1 MYYQIY
7 VKKRRSTYT
16 YSSDKELEIGTYC
29 EVDFAK
35 SKLLGIVIRES
46 KKEDI
51 GNFKI
56 KSIDKVLLDIPKIPE
71 NILNLAIFIN
81 TYYITDFFASLA
93 LVGPYDKMSLES
105 IKKLEIEDVDIK
117 EEICLSE
124 KQFEI
129 YNEIINSKESYFL
142 LHGITGSGKTQIYIK
157 LIIEALNRKK
167 GSIFLVPEISLTTQM
182 VNGLKKIFGDN
193 ISIIHSKMTP
203 AKKKAEWEKIYSGK
217 TKIVIGARSA
227 IFAPVNNLGYIIMDE
242 EHENTY
248 KQEDN
253 ARYHTRNV
261 ALKRAMLEDCKVI
274 FGSAT
279 PSFETYYYA
288 QKGSIKLLELNERY
302 NGATLPEVEVVNLE
316 DEEGYLSKTLL
327 KNMKETISKGEQVIL
342 ILNRKSHS
350 IQVKCHECNEKLK
363 CPRCSVNLQYYKQ
376 INMLKCSHCEYNV
389 KMYEKC
395 PNCESSKF
403 NFLGMGTEKLEEEL
417 EKLFG
422 KENIL
427 RMDSTTMKTNSLLK
441 KAYTDF
447 INQKY
452 QILVGTQ
459 IVAKGFHFPN
469 VTLVGVINSDQ
480 ILQFSDFRA
489 GEKTFQLVTQAAGRS
504 GRGDKKG
511 KVIIQTY
518 NSDSNLIESIKNSDF
533 KSYYNEDMSLRELV
547 KLPPFVKYIK
557 IIVSSKKEE
566 KSKKQINDIYSLVY
580 DKFDYV
586 SQPDRAN
593 IYKLN
598 DDYRNVI
605 YIKTNNKEMIKN
617 RSLLKSIKDQ
627 SNSSVRVLIDVD
639 PLN

>member
-7 VKKRRSTYT
+7 VQKRKSTYT
-16 YSSDKELEIGTYC
+16 YSSDIELSIGTYC
-29 EVDFAK
+29 EVDFAN

-51 GNFKI
+51 GDFKI
-56 KSIDKVLLDIPKIPE
+56 KSINKVLSDIPKIPE

-93 LVGPYDKMSLES
+93 LIGPYDKMSLES
-105 IKKLEIEDVDIK
+105 IEKLEIEDIDIK
-117 EEICLSE
+117 EDVELSE
-124 KQFEI
+124 KQYKIYSEI
-129 YNEIINSKESYFL
+129 VNSKELYFL

-157 LIIEALNRKK
+157 LIIEALKRKK

-182 VNGLKKIFGDN
+182 VSGFKKIFGDN
-193 ISIIHSKMTP
+193 ISIIHSKMSP
-203 AKKKAEWEKIYSGK
+203 SKKKEEWEKIYSGK
-217 TKIVIGARSA
+217 TRIVIGARSA
-227 IFAPVNNLGYIIMDE
+227 IFAPAKDLGYIIIDE

-261 ALKRAMLEDCKVI
+261 ALKRSMLEGCKVI

-288 QKGSIKLLELNERY
+288 QNGQIKLLELNERY
-302 NGATLPEVEVVNLE
+302 NGASLPEVEVVNLE
-316 DEEGYLSKTLL
+316 NEKGYISKILL
-327 KNMKETISKGEQVIL
+327 ENIKDTISKGEQVIL

-350 IQVKCHECNEKLK
+350 IQVKCYDCNEKLK

-376 INMLKCSHCEYNV
+376 TNKLKCSHCEYSTN
-389 KMYEKC
+389 MYKKC
-395 PNCESSKF
+395 PNCESDKF

-417 EKLFG
+417 DELFG

-427 RMDSTTMKTNSLLK
+427 RMDSTTMKTNKLLK

-533 KSYYNEDMSLRELV
+533 KRYYEEDMALRELV

-557 IIVSSKKEE
+557 IIVSSKNEE
-566 KSKKQINDIYSLVY
+566 KSKKKILDIYALVY
-580 DKFDYV
+580 DKFNYV
-586 SQPDRAN
+586 SHPDKAN

-605 YIKTNNKEMIKN
+605 YIKTNNKEMMKN

-627 SNSSVRVLIDVD
+627 SNSSIRVLIDVD
-639 PLN
+639 PLS

>member
-51 GNFKI
+51 GDFKI

-182 VNGLKKIFGDN
+182 VNGLKKI
-193 ISIIHSKMTP
+193 SIIHSKMTP

-217 TKIVIGARSA
+217 SKIVIGARSA

>member
-51 GNFKI
+51 GDFKI

-117 EEICLSE
+117 EEVCLSE

-217 TKIVIGARSA
+217 SKIVIGARSA

-350 IQVKCHECNEKLK
+350 VQVKCHECNEKLK

-417 EKLFG
+417 EELFG

-518 NSDSNLIESIKNSDF
+518 NSDSNLIESIRNSDF

-566 KSKKQINDIYSLVY
+566 KSRKQINDIYSLVY

-605 YIKTNNKEMIKN
+605 YIKTNNKEMMKN

>member
-51 GNFKI
+51 GDFKI

-105 IKKLEIEDVDIK
+105 IKKLEIADVDIK

-217 TKIVIGARSA
+217 SKIVIGARSA
-227 IFAPVNNLGYIIMDE
+227 IFAPVNNLGYIIIDE

-316 DEEGYLSKTLL
+316 DEDGYLSKTLL

-350 IQVKCHECNEKLK
+350 VQVKCHECNEKLK

-417 EKLFG
+417 EELFG

>member
-51 GNFKI
+51 GDFKI

-117 EEICLSE
+117 EEVCLSE

-217 TKIVIGARSA
+217 SKIVIGARSA

-350 IQVKCHECNEKLK
+350 VQVKCHECNEKLK

-376 INMLKCSHCEYNV
+376 INILKCSHCEYNV

-417 EKLFG
+417 EELFG

-580 DKFDYV
+580 DKFYYV

>member
-51 GNFKI
+51 GDFKI

-217 TKIVIGARSA
+217 SKIVIGARSA

-417 EKLFG
+417 EELFG

-580 DKFDYV
+580 DKFEYV

-605 YIKTNNKEMIKN
+605 YIKTNNKEMMKN

>member
-51 GNFKI
+51 GDFKI

-117 EEICLSE
+117 EEVCLSE

-217 TKIVIGARSA
+217 SKIVIGARSA

-350 IQVKCHECNEKLK
+350 VQVKCHECNEKLK

-417 EKLFG
+417 EELFG

-580 DKFDYV
+580 DKFEYV

-605 YIKTNNKEMIKN
+605 YIKTNNKEMMKN

>member
-51 GNFKI
+51 GDFKI

-105 IKKLEIEDVDIK
+105 IKKLEIADVDIK

-217 TKIVIGARSA
+217 SKIVIGARSA
-227 IFAPVNNLGYIIMDE
+227 IFAPVNNLGYIIIDE

-253 ARYHTRNV
+253 ARYHIRNV

-350 IQVKCHECNEKLK
+350 VQVKCHECNEKLK

-417 EKLFG
+417 EELFG

-605 YIKTNNKEMIKN
+605 YIKTNNKEMMKN

>member
-29 EVDFAK
+29 EVDFTK

-51 GNFKI
+51 GDFKI

-81 TYYITDFFASLA
+81 TYYITDFFASLS

-117 EEICLSE
+117 EEVCLSE

-203 AKKKAEWEKIYSGK
+203 AKKKVEWEKIYSGK
-217 TKIVIGARSA
+217 SKIVIGARSA

-350 IQVKCHECNEKLK
+350 VQVKCHECNEKLK

-417 EKLFG
+417 EELFG

-547 KLPPFVKYIK
+547 KLPPFIKYIK

-605 YIKTNNKEMIKN
+605 YIKTNNKEMMKN

>member
-51 GNFKI
+51 GDFKI

-217 TKIVIGARSA
+217 SKIVIGARSA

-417 EKLFG
+417 EELFG

>member
-51 GNFKI
+51 GDFKI

-117 EEICLSE
+117 EEVCLSE

-203 AKKKAEWEKIYSGK
+203 AKKKVEWEKIYSGK
-217 TKIVIGARSA
+217 SKIVIGARSA

-350 IQVKCHECNEKLK
+350 VQVKCHECNEKLK

-417 EKLFG
+417 EELFG

>member
-7 VKKRRSTYT
+7 VKKRKSTYT

-51 GNFKI
+51 GDFKI

-93 LVGPYDKMSLES
+93 LVGPYEKMSLDS
-105 IKKLEIEDVDIK
+105 IKKLEIEDTVIK
-117 EEICLSE
+117 EEIHLSE
-124 KQFEI
+124 KQSEI
-129 YNEIINSKESYFL
+129 YSKIVNSEENYFL

-182 VNGLKKIFGDN
+182 VTGLKKIFGDN

-217 TKIVIGARSA
+217 SKIVIGARSA
-227 IFAPVNNLGYIIMDE
+227 IFAPVNNLGYIIIDE

-261 ALKRAMLEDCKVI
+261 ALKRAMLEGCKVV

-279 PSFETYYYA
+279 PSFETYYYS
-288 QKGSIKLLELNERY
+288 QKGKIKLLELNERY
-302 NGATLPEVEVVNLE
+302 NGATLPEVEIVNLE
-316 DEEGYLSKTLL
+316 DEEGYISKTLL
-327 KNMKETISKGEQVIL
+327 ENMKETISKGEQVIL

-376 INMLKCSHCEYNV
+376 INKLKCSHCDYSV

-395 PNCESSKF
+395 PNCKSSKF
-403 NFLGMGTEKLEEEL
+403 DFLGLGTEKLEEEL
-417 EKLFG
+417 NELFG
-422 KENIL
+422 AENIL
-427 RMDSTTMKTNSLLK
+427 RMDSTTMRTNTLLK

-518 NSDSNLIESIKNSDF
+518 NSDTNLIESIKNSDF
-533 KSYYNEDMSLRELV
+533 KRYYEEDMSLRELV
-547 KLPPFVKYIK
+547 KLPPFIKYIK
-557 IIVSSKKEE
+557 IIVSSKKED
-566 KSKKQINDIYSLVY
+566 KSKKKIDDIYALLY
-580 DKFDYV
+580 NKFEYV

-617 RSLLKSIKDQ
+617 RSLLKTIKDQ
-627 SNSSVRVLIDVD
+627 SNSSIRVLIDVD

>member
-7 VKKRRSTYT
+7 VKKRKSTYT

-51 GNFKI
+51 GDFKI

-81 TYYITDFFASLA
+81 TYYITDFFASLS
-93 LVGPYDKMSLES
+93 LIGPYDKMSLES

-117 EEICLSE
+117 EEVSLSE
-124 KQFEI
+124 KQYEI

-193 ISIIHSKMTP
+193 ISIIHSKMTLS
-203 AKKKAEWEKIYSGK
+203 KKKAEWEKIYSGK
-217 TKIVIGARSA
+217 SKIVIGARSA
-227 IFAPVNNLGYIIMDE
+227 IFAPVKNLGYIIMDE

-261 ALKRAMLEDCKVI
+261 ALKRAMLEGCKVI

-395 PNCESSKF
+395 PKCESSKF

-417 EKLFG
+417 EELFG

-427 RMDSTTMKTNSLLK
+427 RMDSTTMKTNTLLK

-605 YIKTNNKEMIKN
+605 YIKTNNKEMMKN

>member
-51 GNFKI
+51 GDFKI

-117 EEICLSE
+117 EEVSLSE
-124 KQFEI
+124 KQYEI

-217 TKIVIGARSA
+217 SKIVIGARSA

-417 EKLFG
+417 EELFG

-580 DKFDYV
+580 DKFEYV

-605 YIKTNNKEMIKN
+605 YIKTNNKEMMKN

>member
-51 GNFKI
+51 GDFKI

-203 AKKKAEWEKIYSGK
+203 AKKKVEWEKIYSGK
-217 TKIVIGARSA
+217 SKIVIGARSA

-350 IQVKCHECNEKLK
+350 VQVKCHECNEKLK

-417 EKLFG
+417 EELFG

-605 YIKTNNKEMIKN
+605 YIKTNNKEMMKN

>member
-217 TKIVIGARSA
+217 SKIVIGARSA

-417 EKLFG
+417 EELFG

-605 YIKTNNKEMIKN
+605 YIKTNNKEMMKN

>member
-7 VKKRRSTYT
+7 VKKRKSTYT
-16 YSSDKELEIGTYC
+16 YSSDKKLEIGTYC

-51 GNFKI
+51 GDFKI

-93 LVGPYDKMSLES
+93 LVGPYEKMSLDS
-105 IKKLEIEDVDIK
+105 IKKLEIEDTVIK
-117 EEICLSE
+117 EEIHLSE
-124 KQFEI
+124 KQSEI
-129 YNEIINSKESYFL
+129 YNEIVKSEENYFL

-182 VNGLKKIFGDN
+182 VTGLKKIFGDN

-203 AKKKAEWEKIYSGK
+203 AKKKEEWEKIYSGK
-217 TKIVIGARSA
+217 SKIVIGARSA

-261 ALKRAMLEDCKVI
+261 ALKRAMLEGCKVV

-279 PSFETYYYA
+279 PSFETYYYS
-288 QKGSIKLLELNERY
+288 QKGKIKLLELNERY
-302 NGATLPEVEVVNLE
+302 NGATLPEVEIVNLE
-316 DEEGYLSKTLL
+316 DEEGYISKTLL
-327 KNMKETISKGEQVIL
+327 ENMKETISKGEQVIL

-376 INMLKCSHCEYNV
+376 INKLKCSHCDYSV

-395 PNCESSKF
+395 PNCKSSKF
-403 NFLGMGTEKLEEEL
+403 DFLGLGTEKLEEEL
-417 EKLFG
+417 NELFG
-422 KENIL
+422 AENIL
-427 RMDSTTMKTNSLLK
+427 RMDSTTMRTNSLLK

-518 NSDSNLIESIKNSDF
+518 NSDTNLIESIKNSDF
-533 KSYYNEDMSLRELV
+533 KSYYNEDMLLRELV
-547 KLPPFVKYIK
+547 KLPPFIKYIK
-557 IIVSSKKEE
+557 IIVSSKKED
-566 KSKKQINDIYSLVY
+566 KSKKKIDDIYALLY
-580 DKFDYV
+580 NKFEYV

-627 SNSSVRVLIDVD
+627 SNSSIRVLIDVD

>member
-7 VKKRRSTYT
+7 VQKRKSTYT
-16 YSSDKELEIGTYC
+16 YSSDIELSIGTYC
-29 EVDFAK
+29 EVDFAN

-51 GNFKI
+51 GDFKI
-56 KSIDKVLLDIPKIPE
+56 KSINKVLSDIPKIPE

-93 LVGPYDKMSLES
+93 LIGPYDKMSLES
-105 IKKLEIEDVDIK
+105 IEKLEIEDIDIK
-117 EEICLSE
+117 EDVELSE
-124 KQFEI
+124 KQYKIYSEI
-129 YNEIINSKESYFL
+129 VNGKELYFL

-157 LIIEALNRKK
+157 LIIEALKRKK

-182 VNGLKKIFGDN
+182 VSGFKKIFGDN
-193 ISIIHSKMTP
+193 ISIIHSKMSP
-203 AKKKAEWEKIYSGK
+203 SKKKEEWEKIYSGK
-217 TKIVIGARSA
+217 TRIVIGARSA
-227 IFAPVNNLGYIIMDE
+227 IFAPVKDLGYIIIDE

-261 ALKRAMLEDCKVI
+261 ALKRSMLEGCKVI

-288 QKGSIKLLELNERY
+288 QNGQIKLLELNERY
-302 NGATLPEVEVVNLE
+302 NGASLPEVEVVNLE
-316 DEEGYLSKTLL
+316 NEKGYISKILL
-327 KNMKETISKGEQVIL
+327 ENIKDTISRGEQVIL

-350 IQVKCHECNEKLK
+350 IQVKCYDCNEKLK

-376 INMLKCSHCEYNV
+376 TNKLKCSHCEYSTN
-389 KMYEKC
+389 MYKKC
-395 PNCESSKF
+395 PNCESDKF

-417 EKLFG
+417 DELFG

-427 RMDSTTMKTNSLLK
+427 RMDSTTMKTNKLLK

-533 KSYYNEDMSLRELV
+533 KRYYEEDMALRELV

-557 IIVSSKKEE
+557 IIVSSKNEE
-566 KSKKQINDIYSLVY
+566 KSKKKILDIYALVY
-580 DKFDYV
+580 DKFNYV
-586 SQPDRAN
+586 SHPDKAN

-605 YIKTNNKEMIKN
+605 YIKTNNKEMMKN

-627 SNSSVRVLIDVD
+627 SNSSIRVLIDVD
-639 PLN
+639 PLS

>member
-51 GNFKI
+51 GDFKI

-203 AKKKAEWEKIYSGK
+203 AKKKSEWEKIYSGK
-217 TKIVIGARSA
+217 SKIVIGARSA

-417 EKLFG
+417 EELFG

-533 KSYYNEDMSLRELV
+533 KRYYEEDMSLRELV

-605 YIKTNNKEMIKN
+605 YIKTNNKEMMKN

>member
-7 VKKRRSTYT
+7 VKKRKSTYT

-51 GNFKI
+51 GDFKI

-81 TYYITDFFASLA
+81 TYYITDFFASLT
-93 LVGPYDKMSLES
+93 LIGPYEKMSLDS
-105 IKKLEIEDVDIK
+105 IKKLEIEDTVIK
-117 EEICLSE
+117 EEIHLSE
-124 KQFEI
+124 KQSEI
-129 YNEIINSKESYFL
+129 YNEIVKSEENYFL

-167 GSIFLVPEISLTTQM
+167 GSIFLVPEISLTTQI
-182 VNGLKKIFGDN
+182 VTGLKKIFGDN

-217 TKIVIGARSA
+217 SKIVIGARSA

-261 ALKRAMLEDCKVI
+261 ALKRAMLEGCKVV

-279 PSFETYYYA
+279 PSFETYYYS
-288 QKGSIKLLELNERY
+288 QKGKIKLLELNERY
-302 NGATLPEVEVVNLE
+302 NGATLPEVEIVNLE
-316 DEEGYLSKTLL
+316 DEEGYISKTLL
-327 KNMKETISKGEQVIL
+327 ENMKETISKGEQVIL

-376 INMLKCSHCEYNV
+376 INKLKCSHCDYSV

-395 PNCESSKF
+395 PNCKSSKF
-403 NFLGMGTEKLEEEL
+403 DFLGLGTEKLEEEL
-417 EKLFG
+417 NELFG
-422 KENIL
+422 SENIL
-427 RMDSTTMKTNSLLK
+427 RMDSTTMKTNTLLK

-518 NSDSNLIESIKNSDF
+518 NSDTNLIESIKNSDF
-533 KSYYNEDMSLRELV
+533 KRYYEEDMSLRELV
-547 KLPPFVKYIK
+547 KLPPFIKYIK
-557 IIVSSKKEE
+557 IIVSSKKED
-566 KSKKQINDIYSLVY
+566 KSKKKIDDIYALLY
-580 DKFDYV
+580 NKFEYV

-627 SNSSVRVLIDVD
+627 SNSSIRVLIDVD

>member
-51 GNFKI
+51 GDFKI

-117 EEICLSE
+117 EEVCLSE

-217 TKIVIGARSA
+217 SKIVIGARSA

-316 DEEGYLSKTLL
+316 DEEGYLSKALL

-417 EKLFG
+417 EELFG

-566 KSKKQINDIYSLVY
+566 KSRKQINDIYSLVY

-605 YIKTNNKEMIKN
+605 YIKTNNKEMMKN
-617 RSLLKSIKDQ
+617 RSLLKFIKDQ

>member
-51 GNFKI
+51 GDFKI

-117 EEICLSE
+117 EEVCLSE

-217 TKIVIGARSA
+217 SKIVIGARSA

-350 IQVKCHECNEKLK
+350 VQVKCHECNEKLK

-376 INMLKCSHCEYNV
+376 INILKCSHCEYNV

-417 EKLFG
+417 EELFG

-605 YIKTNNKEMIKN
+605 YIKTNNKEMMKN

>member
-51 GNFKI
+51 GDFKI

-117 EEICLSE
+117 EEVCLSE

-217 TKIVIGARSA
+217 SKIVIGARSA
-227 IFAPVNNLGYIIMDE
+227 IFAPVNNLGYIIIDE

-350 IQVKCHECNEKLK
+350 VQVKCHECNEKLK

-395 PNCESSKF
+395 PNCDSSKV

-417 EKLFG
+417 EELFG

-580 DKFDYV
+580 EKFDYV

-605 YIKTNNKEMIKN
+605 YIKTNNKEMMKN

>member
-51 GNFKI
+51 GDFKI

-217 TKIVIGARSA
+217 SKIVIGARSA

-350 IQVKCHECNEKLK
+350 VQVKCHECNEKLK

-417 EKLFG
+417 EELFG

-605 YIKTNNKEMIKN
+605 YIKTNNKEMMKN

>member
-51 GNFKI
+51 GDFKI

-117 EEICLSE
+117 EEVSLSE
-124 KQFEI
+124 KQYEI

-217 TKIVIGARSA
+217 SKIVIGARSA

-417 EKLFG
+417 EELFG

-580 DKFDYV
+580 DKFEYV

-605 YIKTNNKEMIKN
+605 YIKTNNKEMMKN
-617 RSLLKSIKDQ
+617 RSLLKFIKDQ

>member
-51 GNFKI
+51 GDFKI

-117 EEICLSE
+117 EEVCLSE

-217 TKIVIGARSA
+217 SKIVIGARSA

-350 IQVKCHECNEKLK
+350 VQVKCHECNEKLK

-376 INMLKCSHCEYNV
+376 INMLKCSHCEYNI

-417 EKLFG
+417 EELFG

>member
-51 GNFKI
+51 GDFKI

-117 EEICLSE
+117 EEVCLSE

-217 TKIVIGARSA
+217 SKIVIGARSA

-350 IQVKCHECNEKLK
+350 VQVKCHECNEKLK

-417 EKLFG
+417 EELFG

-566 KSKKQINDIYSLVY
+566 KSRKQINDIYSLVY

-605 YIKTNNKEMIKN
+605 YIKTNNKEMMKN
-617 RSLLKSIKDQ
+617 RSLLKFIKDQ

>member
-51 GNFKI
+51 GDFKI

-117 EEICLSE
+117 EEVCLSE

-217 TKIVIGARSA
+217 SKIVIGARSA

-261 ALKRAMLEDCKVI
+261 ALKRAMLEGCKVV

-316 DEEGYLSKTLL
+316 DEEGYLSKALL

-417 EKLFG
+417 EELFG

>member
-51 GNFKI
+51 GDFKI
-56 KSIDKVLLDIPKIPE
+56 KNIDKVLLDIPKIPE

-93 LVGPYDKMSLES
+93 LVGPYEKMSLDS
-105 IKKLEIEDVDIK
+105 IKKLEIEDTVIK
-117 EEICLSE
+117 EEIHLSE
-124 KQFEI
+124 KQSEI
-129 YNEIINSKESYFL
+129 YSKIVNSEENYFL

-182 VNGLKKIFGDN
+182 VTGLKKIFGDN

-217 TKIVIGARSA
+217 SKIVIGARSA

-261 ALKRAMLEDCKVI
+261 ALKRAMLEGCKVV

-279 PSFETYYYA
+279 PSFETYYYS
-288 QKGSIKLLELNERY
+288 QKGKIKLLELNERY
-302 NGATLPEVEVVNLE
+302 NGATLPEVEIVNLE
-316 DEEGYLSKTLL
+316 DEEGYISKTLL
-327 KNMKETISKGEQVIL
+327 ENMKETISKGEQVIL

-376 INMLKCSHCEYNV
+376 INKLKCSHCDYSV

-395 PNCESSKF
+395 PNCKSSKF
-403 NFLGMGTEKLEEEL
+403 DFLGLGTEKLEEEL
-417 EKLFG
+417 NELFG
-422 KENIL
+422 AENIL
-427 RMDSTTMKTNSLLK
+427 RMDSTTMRTNTLLK

-518 NSDSNLIESIKNSDF
+518 NSDTNLIESIKNSDF
-533 KSYYNEDMSLRELV
+533 KRYYEEDMSLRELV
-547 KLPPFVKYIK
+547 KLPPFIKYIK
-557 IIVSSKKEE
+557 IIVSSKKED
-566 KSKKQINDIYSLVY
+566 KSKKKIDDIYALLY
-580 DKFDYV
+580 NKFEYV

-627 SNSSVRVLIDVD
+627 SNSSIRVLIDVD

>member
-51 GNFKI
+51 GDFKI

-117 EEICLSE
+117 EEVCLSE

-217 TKIVIGARSA
+217 SKIVIGARSA

-350 IQVKCHECNEKLK
+350 VQVKCHECNEKLK

-376 INMLKCSHCEYNV
+376 INILKCSHCEYNV

-417 EKLFG
+417 EELFG

>member
-7 VKKRRSTYT
+7 VQKRKSTYT
-16 YSSDKELEIGTYC
+16 YSSDIELSIGTYC
-29 EVDFAK
+29 EVDFAN

-51 GNFKI
+51 GDFKI
-56 KSIDKVLLDIPKIPE
+56 KSINKVLSDIPKIPE

-93 LVGPYDKMSLES
+93 LIGPYDKMSLES
-105 IKKLEIEDVDIK
+105 IEKLEIEDIDIK
-117 EEICLSE
+117 EDVELSE
-124 KQFEI
+124 KQYKIYSEI
-129 YNEIINSKESYFL
+129 VNGKELYFL

-157 LIIEALNRKK
+157 LIIEALKRKK

-182 VNGLKKIFGDN
+182 VSGFKKIFGDN
-193 ISIIHSKMTP
+193 ISIIHSKMSP
-203 AKKKAEWEKIYSGK
+203 SKKKEEWEKIYSGK
-217 TKIVIGARSA
+217 TRIVIGARSA
-227 IFAPVNNLGYIIMDE
+227 IFAPVKDLGYIIIDE

-261 ALKRAMLEDCKVI
+261 ALKRSMLEGCKVI

-288 QKGSIKLLELNERY
+288 QNGQIKLLELNERY
-302 NGATLPEVEVVNLE
+302 NGASLPEVEVVNLE
-316 DEEGYLSKTLL
+316 NEKGYISKILL
-327 KNMKETISKGEQVIL
+327 ENIKDTISRGEQVIL

-350 IQVKCHECNEKLK
+350 IQVKCYDCNEKLK

-376 INMLKCSHCEYNV
+376 TNKLKCSHCEYSTN
-389 KMYEKC
+389 MYKKC
-395 PNCESSKF
+395 PNCESDKF

-417 EKLFG
+417 DELFG

-427 RMDSTTMKTNSLLK
+427 RMDSTTMKTNKLLK

-533 KSYYNEDMSLRELV
+533 KRYYEEDMALRELV

-557 IIVSSKKEE
+557 IIVSSKNEE
-566 KSKKQINDIYSLVY
+566 KSKRKILDIYALVY
-580 DKFDYV
+580 DKFNYV
-586 SQPDRAN
+586 SHPDKAN

-605 YIKTNNKEMIKN
+605 YIKTNNKEMMKN
-617 RSLLKSIKDQ
+617 KSLLKSIKDQ
-627 SNSSVRVLIDVD
+627 SNSSIRVLIDVD
-639 PLN
+639 PLS

>member
-51 GNFKI
+51 GDFKI

-217 TKIVIGARSA
+217 SKIVIGARSA

-417 EKLFG
+417 EKLFV

-547 KLPPFVKYIK
+547 KLPPFIKYIK

-605 YIKTNNKEMIKN
+605 YIKTNNKEMMKN

>member
-51 GNFKI
+51 GDFKI

-217 TKIVIGARSA
+217 SKIVIGARSA

-350 IQVKCHECNEKLK
+350 VQVKCHECNEKLK

-417 EKLFG
+417 EELFG

-580 DKFDYV
+580 DKFEYV

-605 YIKTNNKEMIKN
+605 YIKTNNKEMMKN

>member
-7 VKKRRSTYT
+7 VKKRKSTYT

-51 GNFKI
+51 GDFKI

-93 LVGPYDKMSLES
+93 LIGPYEKMSLDS
-105 IKKLEIEDVDIK
+105 IKKLEIEDTVIK
-117 EEICLSE
+117 EEIHLSE
-124 KQFEI
+124 KQSEI
-129 YNEIINSKESYFL
+129 YSKIVNSEENYFL

-182 VNGLKKIFGDN
+182 VTGLKKIFGDN

-217 TKIVIGARSA
+217 SKIVIGARSA

-261 ALKRAMLEDCKVI
+261 ALKRAILEGCKVV

-279 PSFETYYYA
+279 PSFETYYYS
-288 QKGSIKLLELNERY
+288 QKGKIKLLELNERY
-302 NGATLPEVEVVNLE
+302 NGATLPEVEIVNLE
-316 DEEGYLSKTLL
+316 DEEGYISKTLL
-327 KNMKETISKGEQVIL
+327 ENMKETISKGEQVIL

-376 INMLKCSHCEYNV
+376 INKLKCSHCDYSV

-395 PNCESSKF
+395 PNCKSSKF
-403 NFLGMGTEKLEEEL
+403 DFLGLGTEKLEEEL
-417 EKLFG
+417 NELFG
-422 KENIL
+422 AENIL
-427 RMDSTTMKTNSLLK
+427 RMDSTTMRTNTLLK

-518 NSDSNLIESIKNSDF
+518 NSDTNLIESIKNSDF

-547 KLPPFVKYIK
+547 KLPPFIKYIK
-557 IIVSSKKEE
+557 IIVSSKKED
-566 KSKKQINDIYSLVY
+566 KSKKKIDDIYALLY
-580 DKFDYV
+580 NKFEYV

-627 SNSSVRVLIDVD
+627 SNSSIRVLIDVD

>member
-51 GNFKI
+51 GDFKI

-217 TKIVIGARSA
+217 SKIVIGARSA

-261 ALKRAMLEDCKVI
+261 ALKRALLEDCKVI

-417 EKLFG
+417 EELFG

>member
-51 GNFKI
+51 GDFKI

-117 EEICLSE
+117 EEVCLSE

-217 TKIVIGARSA
+217 SKIVIGARSA

-350 IQVKCHECNEKLK
+350 VQVKCHECNEKLK

-417 EKLFG
+417 EELFG

-605 YIKTNNKEMIKN
+605 YIKTNNKEMMKN

>member
-7 VKKRRSTYT
+7 VQKRKSTYT
-16 YSSDKELEIGTYC
+16 YSSDIELSIGTYC
-29 EVDFAK
+29 EVDFAN

-51 GNFKI
+51 GDFKI
-56 KSIDKVLLDIPKIPE
+56 KSINKVLSNIPKIPE

-93 LVGPYDKMSLES
+93 LIGPYDKMSLES
-105 IKKLEIEDVDIK
+105 IEKLEIEDIDIK
-117 EEICLSE
+117 EDVELSE
-124 KQFEI
+124 KQYKIYSEI
-129 YNEIINSKESYFL
+129 VNSKELYFL

-157 LIIEALNRKK
+157 LIIEALKRKK

-182 VNGLKKIFGDN
+182 VSGFKKIFGDN
-193 ISIIHSKMTP
+193 ISIIHSKMSSS
-203 AKKKAEWEKIYSGK
+203 KKKEEWEKIYSGK
-217 TKIVIGARSA
+217 TRIVIGARSA
-227 IFAPVNNLGYIIMDE
+227 IFAPVKDLGYIIIDE

-261 ALKRAMLEDCKVI
+261 ALKRSMLEGCKVI

-288 QKGSIKLLELNERY
+288 QNGQIKLLELNERY
-302 NGATLPEVEVVNLE
+302 NGASLPEVEVVNLE
-316 DEEGYLSKTLL
+316 NEKGYISKILL
-327 KNMKETISKGEQVIL
+327 ENIKDTISKGEQVIL

-350 IQVKCHECNEKLK
+350 IQVKCYDCNEKLK

-376 INMLKCSHCEYNV
+376 TNKLKCSHCEYSTN
-389 KMYEKC
+389 MYKKC
-395 PNCESSKF
+395 PNCESDKF

-417 EKLFG
+417 DELFG

-427 RMDSTTMKTNSLLK
+427 RMDSTTMKTNKLLK

-533 KSYYNEDMSLRELV
+533 KRYYEEDMALRELV

-557 IIVSSKKEE
+557 IIVSSKNEE
-566 KSKKQINDIYSLVY
+566 KSKKKILDIYALVY
-580 DKFDYV
+580 DKFNYV
-586 SQPDRAN
+586 SHPDKAN

-605 YIKTNNKEMIKN
+605 YIKTNNKEMMKN

-627 SNSSVRVLIDVD
+627 SNSSIRVLIDVD
-639 PLN
+639 PLS

>member
-51 GNFKI
+51 GDFKI

-117 EEICLSE
+117 EEVCLSE

-217 TKIVIGARSA
+217 SKIVIGARSA